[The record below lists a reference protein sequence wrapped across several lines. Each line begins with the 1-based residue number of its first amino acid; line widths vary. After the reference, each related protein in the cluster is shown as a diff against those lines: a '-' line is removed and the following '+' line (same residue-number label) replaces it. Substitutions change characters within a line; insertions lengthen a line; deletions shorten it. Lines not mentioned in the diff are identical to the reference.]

1 MRERPVKTALGIL
14 GGVALFVVSRVF
26 LDDAARGLL
35 SFILSAVLFA
45 GIYRWHRR
53 EIHAGRRE
61 PVFFGKGKHYPPA
74 NNYVPFDKAITEL
87 GPKLERHPKDDRTN

>member
-1 MRERPVKTALGIL
+1 MKDRPVQTIL
-14 GGVALFVVSRVF
+14 AVMGGVALTVLCRVF
-26 LDDAARGLL
+26 VDGSARGLVSL
-35 SFILSAVLFA
+35 ILSAVLFA
-45 GIYRWHRR
+45 SIYRWHRR

-87 GPKLERHPKDDRTN
+87 GQKLERRPREDRTN